1 MTPAQPGKCQII
13 IQIKS
18 HWAQVCTACLSPASR
33 RREILKT
40 FYTGAI
46 NIAVWYSIC
55 SNQDC
60 KALQRAEGTCMYI
73 CIYIY
78 TVCVCRYVHQMMW
91 LITDNR
97 AVKIIKDPIHPG
109 NCLFSLLLSHKCFCY
124 LMAKSHLPHKS
135 LMPSILIYT
144 QLTILCNVFV
154 IVFYCYYLI
163 TYSAIF
169 YFLFLHI

>member
-1 MTPAQPGKCQII
+1 MTPAQPGKCQIY

-18 HWAQVCTACLSPASR
+18 HWAQVCTTCLSPASQ
-33 RREILKT
+33 RRELLKT

-46 NIAVWYSIC
+46 ESITVWYSIC

-60 KALQRAEGTCMYI
+60 KALQRAEGTALSSLNNMYI
-73 CIYIY
+73 RWCG
-78 TVCVCRYVHQMMW
+78 
-91 LITDNR
+91 NR

-109 NCLFSLLLSHKCFCY
+109 TCLFSLLLSHKRFCC

-144 QLTILCNVFV
+144 QLTLLCNVFV
-154 IVFYCYYLI
+154 TVFYCYYLI
-163 TYSAIF
+163 TYSAIL